1 MSFGLNVFSIYN
13 LSCQVTRD
21 AVIETYRCHGEEHR
35 ARANQIM
42 DAKKVIQSHSESS
55 IRKKTGMEIEKSKF
69 LEKYKHDREVIKKRS
84 SIQSERATQN
94 LERWLGCW

>member
-1 MSFGLNVFSIYN
+1 MNVFSIYN

-42 DAKKVIQSHSESS
+42 DAKKVIQSHCESS
-55 IRKKTGMEIEKSKF
+55 VRKKTGMEIEKSKF

>member
-1 MSFGLNVFSIYN
+1 MNVFSIDN

-42 DAKKVIQSHSESS
+42 DAKKVIQSHSELI
-55 IRKKTGMEIEKSKF
+55 IRKKTGMDIETSKF
-69 LEKYKHDREVIKKRS
+69 LEKYKHDREVIQKRS
-84 SIQSERATQN
+84 SIQSECATQN